1 MSSKKSIIIKAQLPF
16 FNIDLKELFHYRWV
30 FFMLVLRDIKLRYR
44 QTALG
49 IGWVILQPLLTALL
63 FTVVFGLV
71 IRLPSDG
78 VPYVVFAFCGLIPWI
93 VFSQSLQRANMSLIG
108 ESTLITKVYFPRIF
122 IPLAA
127 TFGVIIDYLICLVLA
142 AVLIAIYGLP
152 FTWNLLFLPVCT
164 LILFVFSTGIN
175 LFFSSVSV
183 YYRDFKHIVPFLV
196 QLWMYASPLLYSVNM
211 IPERYRFI
219 YNLNPIA
226 GIIEAFRWT
235 LLGLDPFPIYSFNIS
250 VIVSVMLIILGTI
263 VFRKIEHFFADII

>member
-1 MSSKKSIIIKAQLPF
+1 MSSKKNIIIKAQLPF

-30 FFMLVLRDIKLRYR
+30 FFMLVLRDIKLRYK

-49 IGWVILQPLLTALL
+49 IGWVVLQPLLTALL

-78 VPYVVFAFCGLIPWI
+78 VPYVVFAFCGLIPWL
-93 VFSQSLQRANMSLIG
+93 VFSQSLQRATTSLIG
-108 ESTLITKVYFPRIF
+108 ESSLITKVYFPRIF
-122 IPLAA
+122 IPLAS
-127 TFGVIIDYLICLVLA
+127 TFGVIIDYLICLSIA
-142 AVLIAIYGLP
+142 GILIGIYRLP

-164 LILFVFSTGIN
+164 IILFVFSTGIN

-196 QLWMYASPLLYSVNM
+196 QLWMYASPLLYSANM

-219 YNLNPIA
+219 YSLNPIA
-226 GIIEAFRWT
+226 GIIDSFRWA
-235 LLGLDPFPIYSFNIS
+235 LLGLDTFPTYSFNIS
-250 VIVSVMLIILGTI
+250 VIISFMLIILGTI